1 MTAHQ
6 SPDGAGDSVYS
17 EFPHRTQGD
26 PSPILHFQA
35 SPASSKYGLLHS
47 SVGLLLSENVP
58 LGIKPCFGAVWLGSS
73 PVLSISQAPS
83 SATQLLARTL
93 PRKALPALGVST
105 LLCPSPPLQGILGGE
120 GASFCGPCGPALCRA
135 RFGGG
140 AARGSRTHL
149 AAAVPPRCRNP
160 GRPRPSG
167 GSPPASQPGTGGS
180 AQHPGGAL
188 PCGAWGGQ
196 EGGLIRGHGVR
207 HGERTLC
214 CGPFWTW
221 GSHTR
226 SSPRPHV
233 SKPDPEA
240 PATHPSGFGRVRED
254 FAGPEPAWAFSN
266 RRAAISSE
274 QKDAHCSCRAPR
286 SWRRSLSW

>member
-1 MTAHQ
+1 MLWGSLARFLPCSFHFAGSLFSNTAV
-6 SPDGAGDSVYS
+6 G
-17 EFPHRTQGD
+17 PHTAQEGP
-26 PSPILHFQA
+26 PSSGGFHFA
-35 SPASSKYGLLHS
+35 LSFSSPAGYPGGRGGKFL
-47 SVGLLLSENVP
+47 
-58 LGIKPCFGAVWLGSS
+58 
-73 PVLSISQAPS
+73 
-83 SATQLLARTL
+83 R
-93 PRKALPALGVST
+93 ALWT
-105 LLCPSPPLQGILGGE
+105 CTLQGQVW
-120 GASFCGPCGPALCRA
+120 
-135 RFGGG
+135 GG